1 MTDKNKNII
10 IGGSLMPSSKDVPL
24 DARSRIDT
32 IANIE
37 NIELPYIGML
47 FYVID
52 TEKFY
57 VVNTLKSKNINGI
70 VVEGMIIDKY
80 TEIGIGKSAYEI
92 ARDQGFEGD
101 VEAWLKSITGP
112 KGDQGEQG
120 PQGVQGIKGEKGDQ
134 GVQGIQGPAGPRG

>member
-1 MTDKNKNII
+1 MNDKNKNIV
-10 IGGSLMPSSKDVPL
+10 IGGSLMPSLKDIPL

-37 NIELPYIGML
+37 NIELPYVGML

-70 VVEGMIIDKY
+70 VVDGMIIDKY

-92 ARDQGFEGD
+92 ARDQ
-101 VEAWLKSITGP
+101 
-112 KGDQGEQG
+112 
-120 PQGVQGIKGEKGDQ
+120 
-134 GVQGIQGPAGPRG
+134 